1 MVLKLAKSP
10 LVISI
15 GGVGA
20 IAIAL
25 IGFAYLREAPALA
38 PADPDILLNNL
49 SVSPWQRGK
58 DLGWQAAVAAQTAQS
73 QGDWQQVVDLWGQAI
88 AVLESVPAGDADY
101 DQAQAKAEEYRG
113 NRAIA
118 ANRQATASPS
128 AAAEPAAAAAPA
140 TADIQAA
147 LAASDLAFRF
157 TPGSAANSAV
167 GKSADGLATVELV
180 GDRATLVLPR
190 TAQDTS
196 LTMAQV
202 VYARQFLAL
211 AAPGASAQ
219 PWLLESLR
227 TAQSNQPQPVPT
239 DAPVT
244 LSVGPG
250 SLSITV
256 VSGTV
261 VSGTVVSGPGPQP

>member
-25 IGFAYLREAPALA
+25 IGLAYLHEAPT
-38 PADPDILLNNL
+38 PANPDLLLNNL
-49 SVSPWQRGK
+49 SVSPWQQGK

-73 QGDWQQVVDLWGQAI
+73 QSDWQQVVDLWDQAI
-88 AVLESVPAGDADY
+88 AALESVPVGDANY
-101 DQAQAKAEEYRG
+101 AQAQAKAEEYRG

-128 AAAEPAAAAAPA
+128 AAAEPGAAPA
-140 TADIQAA
+140 TATADLQAA
-147 LAASDLAFRF
+147 LAASDLAFTF

-167 GKSADGLATVELV
+167 GKSADGLATVELA
-180 GDRATLVLPR
+180 GDRATLFLPR
-190 TAQDTS
+190 TAQNTS

-227 TAQSNQPQPVPT
+227 TAQSDQPQPVPA

-261 VSGTVVSGPGPQP
+261 VSGTAVSGPGPQP

>member
-1 MVLKLAKSP
+1 MVQSLAKSP
-10 LVISI
+10 LAWSI

-25 IGFAYLREAPALA
+25 IGLAYLREAPALG

-49 SVSPWQRGK
+49 SVSPWQQGK
-58 DLGWQAAVAAQTAQS
+58 DLGWQAAVAAQSAQS
-73 QGDWQQVVDLWGQAI
+73 QGDWQQVAGLWDQAI
-88 AVLESVPAGDADY
+88 AALESVPEGDANY
-101 DQAQAKAEEYRG
+101 DQAQAKAKEYRG

-118 ANRQATASPS
+118 ANRQAPASPS
-128 AAAEPAAAAAPA
+128 SAAEPAAAGPA
-140 TADIQAA
+140 TATADLQKA
-147 LAASDLAFRF
+147 LAASDLAFTF
-157 TPGSAANSAV
+157 TSTAANSAV
-167 GKSADGLATVELV
+167 GKSADGLATVELA

-190 TAQDTS
+190 TAQDTA

-202 VYARQFLAL
+202 VYAQQFLAL

-227 TAQSNQPQPVPT
+227 TAQSSQPQPTPA

-250 SLSITV
+250 ALSITV
-256 VSGTV
+256 AITV
-261 VSGTVVSGPGPQP
+261 GR

>member
-1 MVLKLAKSP
+1 MLNLAKSP

-25 IGFAYLREAPALA
+25 IGLAYLREAPA

-73 QGDWQQVVDLWGQAI
+73 QDDWQQVVDLWNQAI
-88 AVLESVPAGDADY
+88 ALLESVPADGANY
-101 DQAQAKAEEYRG
+101 AQAQAKAEEYRG

-118 ANRQATASPS
+118 ADRQ
-128 AAAEPAAAAAPA
+128 AAAEPAAAPAPA
-140 TADIQAA
+140 TADLQTA
-147 LAASDLAFRF
+147 LATSDLAFTF

-167 GKSADGLATVELV
+167 GKSADGLAIVELM

-202 VYARQFLAL
+202 IYARQFLAL
-211 AAPGASAQ
+211 AAPAASAQ

-227 TAQSNQPQPVPT
+227 TAQSDQPQPVPA

-244 LSVGPG
+244 LSVGSG

-256 VSGTV
+256 VSGTA
-261 VSGTVVSGPGPQP
+261 VSGKVVSGPGPQP

>member
-1 MVLKLAKSP
+1 MVLNLAKSP

-20 IAIAL
+20 IAATL
-25 IGFAYLREAPALA
+25 IGLAYLREAPA
-38 PADPDILLNNL
+38 PGPTDPDISLNNL
-49 SVSPWQRGK
+49 AVSPWQQGK

-73 QGDWQQVVDLWGQAI
+73 QDEWQQVTALWDQAI
-88 AVLESVPAGDADY
+88 AALESIPAGDADY

-118 ANRQATASPS
+118 ANRQTAAVPASTTGLATA
-128 AAAEPAAAAAPA
+128 
-140 TADIQAA
+140 TTDLQNA
-147 LAASDLAFRF
+147 LAASDLAFTFIPSTADR
-157 TPGSAANSAV
+157 AV
-167 GKSADGLATVELV
+167 GKSADGLATVELA

-211 AAPGASAQ
+211 AAPAASAQ
-219 PWLLESLR
+219 LWLLESLR
-227 TAQSNQPQPVPT
+227 TVQSSQPQPIPT

-244 LSVGPG
+244 LNVGPG

-256 VSGTV
+256 VSGT
-261 VSGTVVSGPGPQP
+261 SPQP